1 MIWKQKIQ
9 AGALQF
15 VLFIGAVIAV
25 LLLSFV
31 LVSYSHSLFQKK
43 TEVTVA
49 VIRASDE
56 ALKKSFAEPMEIG
69 QIKDFGLDNTLGVTT
84 KVSKTYWGALELRRA
99 KAKKGSFEFERLA
112 LVGQANDER
121 PALYLKDNQRP
132 LVLAGNT
139 KIQGT
144 AYLPERGVKMGNIYG
159 NSYYATQLIY
169 GEEKQSQ
176 SELPKLSEEIKR
188 QVQLLAT
195 RNLAPK
201 GQTVPLK
208 REMVLKNSFTQE
220 TKVIQGDVLD
230 LDHLT
235 LKGNIMVVASRKILV
250 RATSQLH
257 DVLLLAP
264 SIKIENWVK
273 GNFQAVATK
282 TITVGKGVE
291 LDYPSVLAVKA
302 NGRDSLLGQS
312 FEPNILLDS
321 YAQVRGI
328 VVYEDDGEYN
338 RSKPHVKLDEHSKVY
353 GEVYSTQNVEL
364 KGSVYGSI
372 TSAGFVALENGN
384 IYQNHIY
391 NGSINSEILPL
402 EYAGI
407 SYQNTTANQVAK
419 WVY

>member
-56 ALKKSFAEPMEIG
+56 ALKKSFAEPMDIG

-84 KVSKTYWGALELRRA
+84 EVSKTYWGALELRRA

-195 RNLAPK
+195 RNLAK
-201 GQTVPLK
+201 D
-208 REMVLKNSFTQE
+208 R
-220 TKVIQGDVLD
+220 
-230 LDHLT
+230 
-235 LKGNIMVVASRKILV
+235 
-250 RATSQLH
+250 
-257 DVLLLAP
+257 P
-264 SIKIENWVK
+264 S
-273 GNFQAVATK
+273 
-282 TITVGKGVE
+282 
-291 LDYPSVLAVKA
+291 P
-302 NGRDSLLGQS
+302 
-312 FEPNILLDS
+312 
-321 YAQVRGI
+321 
-328 VVYEDDGEYN
+328 
-338 RSKPHVKLDEHSKVY
+338 
-353 GEVYSTQNVEL
+353 
-364 KGSVYGSI
+364 
-372 TSAGFVALENGN
+372 
-384 IYQNHIY
+384 
-391 NGSINSEILPL
+391 
-402 EYAGI
+402 
-407 SYQNTTANQVAK
+407 
-419 WVY
+419 